1 MLGLFLWL
9 PPSRMPEAW
18 LRQINRLHSERF
30 VDLSGKTTAHA
41 ACKPSSLISNAYISH
56 HAFQVCKQTFL
67 VLEIPKRLRVQ
78 SNWGRHA
85 SL

>member
-1 MLGLFLWL
+1 
-9 PPSRMPEAW
+9 MPEAW
-18 LRQINRLHSERF
+18 LRQINRLHSGRF

-41 ACKPSSLISNAYISH
+41 TYKPSSLISNTYISH
-56 HAFQVCKQTFL
+56 HTFQVYKQTFL